1 MGSHLPTIVLVALTF
16 IPDAPIECVNAAR
29 AYAAIF
35 ARVTDALRA
44 YEQCLTASRARNQ
57 CAEEFDNLDDAQRDF
72 EDAVTRFE
80 KACPP
85 SALEPH

>member
-1 MGSHLPTIVLVALTF
+1 MGSHLPLVLAALT
-16 IPDAPIECVNAAR
+16 ILPDAPVECVNAAR
-29 AYAAIF
+29 GYAAIF
-35 ARVTDALRA
+35 TRVTDALRA
-44 YEQCLTASRARNQ
+44 YEQCVTTSRARNQ

-85 SALEPH
+85 SALEPR